1 MKKDYKVIA
10 IILIIVSFIAGFFIS
25 RHINNKNKCTDNAI
39 NTAKG
44 LTDNYNGKL
53 KLGIYNI
60 SKYSNSDEEE
70 ENDYAGIGFEFKENN
85 IVYITD
91 EDEAYMTGKYEVNG
105 NNIVCK
111 MNELYILNDEEN
123 SEDYK
128 KIDDTATFKLEINES
143 ESKVKIIEK
152 DIKSEIYTNTMHLEE
167 NEYTYDILEN
177 N

>member
-1 MKKDYKVIA
+1 MKKNYKVIT
-10 IILIIVSFIAGFFIS
+10 IILIIISFMAGFFIS
-25 RHINNKNKCTDNAI
+25 RHINNKNKCTNNAI
-39 NTAKG
+39 NVAKG
-44 LTDNYNGKL
+44 LTENYNGKL

-60 SKYSNSDEEE
+60 SKFSNSDEEE
-70 ENDYAGIGFEFKENN
+70 NDYDGIGFEFKENN

-91 EDEAYMTGKYEVNG
+91 DDESYMTGKYEING

-111 MNELYILNDEEN
+111 MNELYVLNDEEN
-123 SEDYK
+123 SEEYK
-128 KIDDTATFKLEINES
+128 KIDDIATFKLEINES

-152 DIKSEIYTNTMHLEE
+152 DIKSEVYINTVHLEE